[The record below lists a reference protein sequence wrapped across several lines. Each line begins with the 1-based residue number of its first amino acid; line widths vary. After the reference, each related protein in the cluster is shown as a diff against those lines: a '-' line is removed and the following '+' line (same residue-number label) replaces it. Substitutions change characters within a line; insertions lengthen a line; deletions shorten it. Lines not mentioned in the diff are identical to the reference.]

1 MIVTPLHYRHIL
13 KLCFCF
19 MFLHNLRRDIV
30 VLYCDMTVIFRC
42 NFCIFLPLQ
51 LSTSINIMEHPT
63 RTHRHHYITTT
74 AAANT
79 PPLPLILTSTILE
92 QGQSFSFVVG
102 GLIATSNHFFLDL
115 PLNSKP
121 PLKNG
126 APWQSTIIWAY
137 YTDGSPPFSAPTASD
152 NSIGPLRG
160 RAWSLV
166 PPTRRTTSTHHPL
179 QLLTKW
185 FMTPFCP
192 QYSRNT
198 DAAPPPTSPS
208 TNIII

>member
-1 MIVTPLHYRHIL
+1 
-13 KLCFCF
+13 
-19 MFLHNLRRDIV
+19 
-30 VLYCDMTVIFRC
+30 MT
-42 NFCIFLPLQ
+42 
-51 LSTSINIMEHPT
+51 T
-63 RTHRHHYITTT
+63 YITTT
-74 AAANT
+74 HRCHQY
-79 PPLPLILTSTILE
+79 SYH
-92 QGQSFSFVVG
+92 
-102 GLIATSNHFFLDL
+102 TSNIIYRARATLQFRGWWLACNEQ
-115 PLNSKP
+115 PLSSQPAAQLQTTEKICTM
-121 PLKNG
+121 
-126 APWQSTIIWAY
+126 TIHHRWAY
-137 YTDGSPPFSAPTASD
+137 YTDRSPPFSAPTASD

-179 QLLTKW
+179 QLSTKW

>member
-1 MIVTPLHYRHIL
+1 
-13 KLCFCF
+13 

-42 NFCIFLPLQ
+42 NFCFFYRCNFQ
-51 LSTSINIMEHPT
+51 HQSTSWSILHE
-63 RTHRHHYITTT
+63 HRHHYITTT

-126 APWQSTIIWAY
+126 APQSTIIWAY

-179 QLLTKW
+179 
-185 FMTPFCP
+185 
-192 QYSRNT
+192 
-198 DAAPPPTSPS
+198 
-208 TNIII
+208 

>member
-1 MIVTPLHYRHIL
+1 
-13 KLCFCF
+13 

-42 NFCIFLPLQ
+42 NFCIFFRCNFQ
-51 LSTSINIMEHPT
+51 HQSTSWSILHEHW
-63 RTHRHHYITTT
+63 HHYITTT

-126 APWQSTIIWAY
+126 AP
-137 YTDGSPPFSAPTASD
+137 DNPPSFGHTTPMDHRHS
-152 NSIGPLRG
+152 
-160 RAWSLV
+160 V
-166 PPTRRTTSTHHPL
+166 PPPPL
-179 QLLTKW
+179 
-185 FMTPFCP
+185 
-192 QYSRNT
+192 
-198 DAAPPPTSPS
+198 
-208 TNIII
+208 IIA

>member
-1 MIVTPLHYRHIL
+1 MIVTQLHYRHMFKI
-13 KLCFCF
+13 
-19 MFLHNLRRDIV
+19 MFLLMFLLNLRRDIV

-42 NFCIFLPLQ
+42 NFQTDLYFYRCNFQ
-51 LSTSINIMEHPT
+51 HQSTSWSILHEHW
-63 RTHRHHYITTT
+63 HHYITTT

-137 YTDGSPPFSAPTASD
+137 YTNGSPPFSAPTASD

-179 QLLTKW
+179 
-185 FMTPFCP
+185 
-192 QYSRNT
+192 
-198 DAAPPPTSPS
+198 
-208 TNIII
+208 

>member
-1 MIVTPLHYRHIL
+1 VTWPLYSVAT
-13 KLCFCF
+13 FVF
-19 MFLHNLRRDIV
+19 F
-30 VLYCDMTVIFRC
+30 YRC
-42 NFCIFLPLQ
+42 NFQ
-51 LSTSINIMEHPT
+51 HQSTSWSILHEHW
-63 RTHRHHYITTT
+63 HHYITTT

-179 QLLTKW
+179 QLSTKW

-198 DAAPPPTSPS
+198 DAAPPPTSPL
-208 TNIII
+208 TIMVI

>member
-1 MIVTPLHYRHIL
+1 
-13 KLCFCF
+13 
-19 MFLHNLRRDIV
+19 MFLLDVFTQLEEGYSGTLLWHDRYIPLQL
-30 VLYCDMTVIFRC
+30 LY
-42 NFCIFLPLQ
+42 FLPLQ
-51 LSTSINIMEHPT
+51 LSTSINIMDSILHE
-63 RTHRHHYITTT
+63 HRHHYITTT

-137 YTDGSPPFSAPTASD
+137 YTDGSPSLSVPTASD

-179 QLLTKW
+179 S
-185 FMTPFCP
+185 
-192 QYSRNT
+192 SRRMRQCGRMMG
-198 DAAPPPTSPS
+198 S
-208 TNIII
+208 TLPGHAYGHPNA